1 MSGLAL
7 KADILGNSIEFGLL
21 VPEAGIVVHHK
32 LLRSW
37 V

>member
-7 KADILGNSIEFGLL
+7 KADILGNSIEFGLV
-21 VPEAGIVVHHK
+21 VPEAEIAAHHK
-32 LLRSW
+32 LLGAW